1 MPVYVGPMILYAIRT
16 RLWLGCALVVLML
29 ASPLSSVR
37 AAPDAELWGRWVGHD
52 PASTET
58 VDHAPWDRFL
68 AQYRIVQADG
78 IAHVRYGA
86 VSDADRVALATYLGT
101 LAATRV
107 TTLNRGQQ
115 RAFWINLYNALT
127 VQLVLERYPVGS
139 IRDIDISPGVFSDG
153 PWGAKLITVEG
164 EPLSLDDI
172 EHRILR
178 PIWQDPRLHYVVN
191 CASLSCPDLPPR
203 AFTAENAEAMLDAA
217 ARAYVNHPRALT
229 IDDGD
234 LIVSSIYDWYADDFG
249 ASDAAIIG
257 HLRAYAMPDLAARLD
272 TFTAIDDDRYDW
284 RLNDAP

>member
-1 MPVYVGPMILYAIRT
+1 MTLNAIRT
-16 RLWLGCALVVLML
+16 RLRLAGALLLLML
-29 ASPLSSVR
+29 ASPLSSAL

-52 PASTET
+52 PASTDA

-68 AQYRIVQADG
+68 AQYRVVLPDG
-78 IAHVRYGA
+78 IAHLRYGA
-86 VSDADRVALATYLGT
+86 VSGTDRAALAAYLGT
-101 LAATRV
+101 LAATPV
-107 TTLNRGQQ
+107 TALNRGQQ

-127 VQLVLERYPVGS
+127 VQLVLDRYPVDS

-153 PWGAKLITVEG
+153 PWGATLVAVEG

-178 PIWQDPRLHYVVN
+178 PIWQDPRLHYAVN
-191 CASLSCPDLPPR
+191 CASLGCPDLPPR
-203 AFTAENAEAMLDAA
+203 AFTAANSEAMLDAA
-217 ARAYVNHPRALT
+217 ARAYINHPRAVT
-229 IDDGD
+229 IDDGE
-234 LIVSSIYDWYADDFG
+234 LIVSSIYDWYAEDFG

-272 TFTAIDDDRYDW
+272 GFTAIGDDRYDW